1 MATHSKEELG
11 REKYICYKL
20 DNITYLPHYK
30 KDCFVG
36 PNYSAYEGC
45 EDEDGGRLYFT
56 SKEREYS
63 AKQLE
68 NYGATKVVKE
78 LWIRVAHKPV

>member
-11 REKYICYKL
+11 RDKYICYKL
-20 DNITYLPHYK
+20 DNITYLPHYEK
-30 KDCFVG
+30 NCFVG
-36 PNYSAYEGC
+36 PNYSAYEGLH
-45 EDEDGGRLYFT
+45 DEDGSKLFYP

-63 AKQLE
+63 ANQLE
-68 NYGATKVVKE
+68 NLGATKVVKE